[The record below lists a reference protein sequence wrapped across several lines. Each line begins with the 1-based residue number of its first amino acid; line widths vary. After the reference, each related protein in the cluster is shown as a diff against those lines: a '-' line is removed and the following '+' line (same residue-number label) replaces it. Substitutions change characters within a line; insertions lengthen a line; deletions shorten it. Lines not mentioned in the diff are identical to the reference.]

1 VKKRLAGRHLWSRPA
16 ASTVVAFAMAALATR
31 TALACPFCG
40 GHGAGETASS
50 WVVVGAVIF
59 FIARAI
65 RRRK

>member
-1 VKKRLAGRHLWSRPA
+1 VRARRISCP
-16 ASTVVAFAMAALATR
+16 AALAIVAFVVAVLATS

-50 WVVVGAVIF
+50 WLVIGAVVF

-65 RRRK
+65 RKRN